1 MNKESICGK
10 LCIEGN
16 LVLKA
21 PLLIGMGGHEEG
33 NQIDIQIMKDKN
45 GDAFIPGTSLAG
57 VLRQYVEMEN
67 SRAAALLF
75 GTDLE
80 QPSAYEMKLQSSTII
95 HDIKLSNV
103 TIVHRDSVNLDGLT
117 GTGIKHGKFDYEVI
131 DQGAHGIFTAE
142 IILRNIHE
150 NERDL
155 LESTLM
161 RLGHHLADGFYL
173 GARTAIG
180 FGKVVLEDI
189 ITDVYDFQNADDTA
203 AYFMDRPPRYH
214 KTFKKNASEHAY
226 PADSFVVDADFLLEG
241 GLMVRDSD
249 KSHLLGDE
257 AKNGKI
263 DAIMMRDS
271 DGNWCVP
278 GSSLKGV
285 LRHRCEYILQ
295 SLGKN
300 RDMLESLMGPDPQKL
315 REHLSPKS
323 RSRFLVDE
331 IRLSDAVQP
340 YQQTRIRVDR
350 FTGGTIDSALFT
362 SMPVWQK
369 DMDKRALA
377 MHWEIHHAQPWEIG
391 LTLLLLKDAWLGRI
405 AIGSGKAIGYGR
417 LRGLEAKLYYKGKP
431 FSRLDGLSIQPKEA
445 GKLQE
450 FVDAFINMKE
460 AGA

>member
-1 MNKESICGK
+1 MSKGSIRGK
-10 LCIEGN
+10 LCIAGN
-16 LVLKA
+16 LLLKA

-33 NQIDIQIMKDKN
+33 SQTDIQILKDKK
-45 GDAFIPGTSLAG
+45 GYAFIPGTSLAG
-57 VLRQYVEMEN
+57 VLRQYVEGEN
-67 SRAAALLF
+67 PRAAALLF

-80 QPSAYEMKLQSSTII
+80 QPFADEMKLQSSTII
-95 HDIKLSNV
+95 YDIKLSNV

-131 DQGAHGIFTAE
+131 DKGAHGTFVAE

-150 NERDL
+150 SDKDL
-155 LESTLM
+155 LEKTLV
-161 RLGHHLADGFYL
+161 RLGSHLADGFHL

-180 FGKVVLEDI
+180 FGKAVLEDI
-189 ITDVYDFQNADDTA
+189 SIAVYDFQNADDTA
-203 AYFMDRPPRYH
+203 AYFLDQPPRRH
-214 KTFKKNASEHAY
+214 SLFEKKESEHAY
-226 PADSFVVDADFLLEG
+226 PEDSFVVDADFLLEG

-249 KSHLLGDE
+249 KSHLTGSGAE
-257 AKNGKI
+257 EGKL

-271 DGNWCVP
+271 DGKWLVP

-300 RDMLESLMGPDPQKL
+300 TDMLESLMGPDPQKL

-331 IRLSDAVQP
+331 IRLSEAVQSYP
-340 YQQTRIRVDR
+340 QTRIRVDR

-369 DMDKRALA
+369 ETDKRALT
-377 MHWEIHHAQPWEIG
+377 MHWEISHAQPWEIG
-391 LTLLLLKDAWLGRI
+391 LALLLLKDAWLGRI
-405 AIGSGKAIGYGR
+405 AIGSGKSIGYGR
-417 LRGLEAKLYYKGKP
+417 LRGLKAELYYKGKP
-431 FSRLDGLSIQPKEA
+431 FSRLEGPGIQTEEA
-445 GKLQE
+445 GKLQK
-450 FVDAFINMKE
+450 FVDEFINMKE